1 MIESSSGASQPLVH
15 HPSSQWPSNSE
26 CDASSAPQTPDPR
39 RTHNGSGPGSSHQND
54 HIVPEEA
61 KLPSS
66 DERRDIRTPEYPPTW
81 RLVIITI
88 SLFLAFFCTAL
99 DNTIIATAIPR
110 ITSQFHSLG
119 DVGWYGSAY
128 LLTTCSMTLIFG
140 KMYTFYSCK
149 WVYLISLGIFE
160 IGSLVCGVT
169 PTSVGLILGRAIAGL
184 GSAGIES
191 GSILV
196 VAQTVPVARRP
207 VYMGLFGTTFGI
219 ANVVGPLM
227 GGALTDYLSWRWCFY
242 INLPIGAVTGVFI
255 LCFFKTPQPVRQ
267 RAGIMEQLSQS
278 DLVGMLFFL
287 PGIICLLLALQ
298 WGEGNIPGGKPE
310 KATIPPRLIA
320 NRNMWGAALFTFCV
334 NASFMVFVFYIP
346 IWLQGIKNVTATQS
360 GIMTLPMILG
370 MITMSLLSGILVTL
384 TGYYTPFMLVS
395 PVLSSVG
402 AGLLSTLQ
410 VGSGHSQWI
419 GYQALYGMGIGI
431 GIQQSV
437 ISIQTVLSPDDMPS
451 ATAILMFM
459 QTLGGTIFISIAQ
472 TIFHTSLLRNLR
484 TEAPAVDAVAIARAG
499 ANSFRDQV
507 DGDLI
512 PAVLRAYN
520 SAIVYAFYVAVAVGV
535 LAIFGA
541 LPMKCI
547 SVKRK
552 SPLSE

>member
-1 MIESSSGASQPLVH
+1 
-15 HPSSQWPSNSE
+15 
-26 CDASSAPQTPDPR
+26 
-39 RTHNGSGPGSSHQND
+39 
-54 HIVPEEA
+54 
-61 KLPSS
+61 
-66 DERRDIRTPEYPPTW
+66 
-81 RLVIITI
+81 
-88 SLFLAFFCTAL
+88 
-99 DNTIIATAIPR
+99 
-110 ITSQFHSLG
+110 
-119 DVGWYGSAY
+119 
-128 LLTTCSMTLIFG
+128 
-140 KMYTFYSCK
+140 
-149 WVYLISLGIFE
+149 
-160 IGSLVCGVT
+160 
-169 PTSVGLILGRAIAGL
+169 
-184 GSAGIES
+184 
-191 GSILV
+191 
-196 VAQTVPVARRP
+196 
-207 VYMGLFGTTFGI
+207 
-219 ANVVGPLM
+219 
-227 GGALTDYLSWRWCFY
+227 
-242 INLPIGAVTGVFI
+242 
-255 LCFFKTPQPVRQ
+255 
-267 RAGIMEQLSQS
+267 
-278 DLVGMLFFL
+278 
-287 PGIICLLLALQ
+287 
-298 WGEGNIPGGKPE
+298 
-310 KATIPPRLIA
+310 
-320 NRNMWGAALFTFCV
+320 
-334 NASFMVFVFYIP
+334 
-346 IWLQGIKNVTATQS
+346 VTATQS

>member
-255 LCFFKTPQPVRQ
+255 LCFFKTPQP
-267 RAGIMEQLSQS
+267 EH
-278 DLVGMLFFL
+278 VG
-287 PGIICLLLALQ
+287 
-298 WGEGNIPGGKPE
+298 
-310 KATIPPRLIA
+310 
-320 NRNMWGAALFTFCV
+320 GAALFTFCV